1 MAKMAGHVGGD
12 PLLCAIADVYAAE
25 PRSEAAASAAALLSA
40 PRGMFF
46 QPQPACEF
54 DLGIQALLASSS
66 HPAAAAILAAQERIP
81 WGTNPVAD
89 RVDAGFSSI
98 CAVATFM
105 GPEGPVACPDY
116 RLGLFYQRP
125 ETYYA
130 LHAHDADETY
140 VILAGSA
147 LWTAGT
153 DVRQRGAGELIH
165 HPSLMPH
172 AFRTGPDGLLA
183 LWRWS
188 GDISV
193 SSYVMLDDP
202 EVLAG

>member
-1 MAKMAGHVGGD
+1 MAGRHGGD
-12 PLLCAIADVYAAE
+12 PLLSAIAEVYAAE
-25 PRSEAAASAAALLSA
+25 PRAEAAASATALLAA
-40 PRGMFF
+40 PDGAIS
-46 QPQPACEF
+46 PPHPACAF
-54 DLGIQALLASSS
+54 DLSMQALLATST

-89 RVDAGFSSI
+89 RVNAEVTAL
-98 CAVATFM
+98 CAVATLM
-105 GPEGPVACPDY
+105 GPEGPIHSEEH

-125 ETYYA
+125 DSYYA

-140 VILAGSA
+140 VIVAGSA

-153 DVRQRGAGELIH
+153 DTRQRGEGEVIH

-172 AFRTGPDGLLA
+172 AFRTGPEGLLA

-193 SSYVMLDDP
+193 SSYVMLADP
-202 EVLAG
+202 ETLAG

>member
-1 MAKMAGHVGGD
+1 MAGRVGGD
-12 PLLCAIADVYAAE
+12 PLLCAIADVFAAE
-25 PRSEAAASAAALLSA
+25 PRPEASASAAALLSA
-40 PRGMFF
+40 PSGTLL
-46 QPQPACEF
+46 QPRPACEL
-54 DLGIQALLASSS
+54 DLGIQSLLASST
-66 HPAAAAILAAQERIP
+66 HPAAAAIVAAQERIP

-98 CAVATFM
+98 CAVATLM
-105 GPEGPVACPDY
+105 GPEGPVACPDH

-125 ETYYA
+125 DCYYA

-140 VILAGSA
+140 VIIAGSA
-147 LWTAGT
+147 LWTAGA
-153 DVRQRGAGELIH
+153 DLRQRGAGEMVH

-172 AFRTGPDGLLA
+172 AFRTGAEGLIA

-193 SSYVMLDDP
+193 SSYAMLDDP
-202 EVLAG
+202 EVLAV

>member
-1 MAKMAGHVGGD
+1 MAGRVGGD
-12 PLLCAIADVYAAE
+12 PLLSAIAEVYAAE
-25 PRSEAAASAAALLSA
+25 PRPEAAASAAALLAA
-40 PRGMFF
+40 PRGTFF
-46 QPQPACEF
+46 QPHPACEF
-54 DLGIQALLASSS
+54 DRAIQALLASST

-89 RVDAGFSSI
+89 RVDAAFTSL
-98 CAVATFM
+98 CAVATLM
-105 GPEGPVACPDY
+105 GPEGPIASPDY

-125 ETYYA
+125 DSYYA

-140 VILAGSA
+140 VILAGTA

-153 DVRQRGAGELIH
+153 DVRQRGAGEVIH

-172 AFRTGPDGLLA
+172 AFRTGPEGLLA

-193 SSYVMLDDP
+193 SSYVMLADP